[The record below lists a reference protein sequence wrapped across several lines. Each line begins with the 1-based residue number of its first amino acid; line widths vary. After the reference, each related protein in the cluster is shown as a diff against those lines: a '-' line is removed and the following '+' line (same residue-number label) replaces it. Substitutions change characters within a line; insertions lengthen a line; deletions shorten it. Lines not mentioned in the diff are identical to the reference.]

1 MTQQR
6 DLKVKRSEKATQV
19 MERKPYLKPQLI
31 KYGHLEKMTQSGTG
45 QFLDR
50 SRLKWGSGGN

>member
-6 DLKVKRSEKATQV
+6 DLKIKKGEKADQV
-19 MERKPYLKPQLI
+19 TERKAYLKPQLI

-45 QFLDR
+45 PFADR